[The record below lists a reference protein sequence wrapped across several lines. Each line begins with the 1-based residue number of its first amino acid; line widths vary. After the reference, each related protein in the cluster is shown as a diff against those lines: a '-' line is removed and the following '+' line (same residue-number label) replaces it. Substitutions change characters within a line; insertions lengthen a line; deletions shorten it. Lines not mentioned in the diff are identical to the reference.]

1 MLPVLTRDFLEL
13 SELWDEKTNENLTSA
28 MSLNNFW
35 FPVHSNFL
43 RKELVMPEGDGNYT
57 ATSRL
62 GCKVTKMSPE
72 CHLPAVF

>member
-1 MLPVLTRDFLEL
+1 
-13 SELWDEKTNENLTSA
+13 